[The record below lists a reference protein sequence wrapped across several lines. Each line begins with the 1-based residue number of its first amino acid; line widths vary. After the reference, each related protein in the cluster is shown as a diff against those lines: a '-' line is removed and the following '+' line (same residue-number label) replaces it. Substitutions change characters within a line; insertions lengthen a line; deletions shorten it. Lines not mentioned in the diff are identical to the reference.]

1 MTRAALAAIMA
12 AALEAS
18 SVAAPAAEATW
29 IRQRLDS
36 GLVVLAQENPAAPA
50 VAVSVLIRVGSRWER
65 EDNAGITNLLQ
76 QVLVKGTTSR
86 SAFDVAE
93 AAEVMGG
100 SLSASGDTDYAE
112 IRGTALARHWK
123 SLLALMAD
131 VTLHPALPPAEIDNE
146 RRVIASGIKN
156 RLDQPFPLTYDTM
169 MGRLFRSHPY
179 GAPSLGRAAAVE
191 RLDRQALVEHYDR
204 YYRAGRII
212 VAISGQVPARQAVDE
227 VARIFASAPRE
238 RDTGDAPLGAPSASL
253 DRLVINR
260 PAAQAQIMLG
270 FLAPPIGHPDYAAVK
285 VLQVAL
291 GGGMAGRLFSE
302 LRDKQGLAYST
313 GALYPARVE
322 PGFFLTFI
330 GTAPASAGKAEES
343 MRAQVERI
351 RGERVSEG
359 ELDRAKAYLLGQFAL
374 DRRTNARLAWY
385 AAFYEAAGVGHDFAD
400 RYVRSIE
407 AVSADDV
414 LGVAKTYLASPTV
427 VRLEPVPR

>member
-1 MTRAALAAIMA
+1 MTRVALAIVLAG
-12 AALEAS
+12 ALGATS
-18 SVAAPAAEATW
+18 IAAPAEATW

-50 VAVSVLIRVGSRWER
+50 VAVSVLVRVGSRWER

-86 SAFDVAE
+86 SAFDIAE
-93 AAEVMGG
+93 AAEAMGG
-100 SLSASGDTDYAE
+100 SLTASGDTDYAE
-112 IRGTALARHWK
+112 IKGTALARHWK
-123 SLLALMAD
+123 ALLALIAD
-131 VTLHPALPPAEIDNE
+131 VTLRPALPPTEIDNE

-179 GAPSLGRAAAVE
+179 GAPSLGRAAVVE

-212 VAISGQVPARQAVDE
+212 VAVSGQVPARQVADE
-227 VARIFASAPRE
+227 VARLFASAPRE
-238 RDTGDAPLGAPSASL
+238 RETGDAPLGAPSAAL

-270 FLAPPIGHPDYAAVK
+270 FLAPPIGHSDYAAVK
-285 VLQVAL
+285 VLQMAL

-322 PGFFLTFI
+322 PGFFLAFI
-330 GTAPASAGKAEES
+330 GTAPASAGKAEEG

-351 RGERVSEG
+351 RSGRVSEG

-385 AAFYEAAGVGHDFAD
+385 AAFYEAAGVGHDFGD
-400 RYVRSIE
+400 RYVRAIE

-414 LGVAKTYLASPTV
+414 LRVARVYLTSPTV
-427 VRLEPVPR
+427 VRLEPLPR

>member
-1 MTRAALAAIMA
+1 MILAGALDAASI
-12 AALEAS
+12 
-18 SVAAPAAEATW
+18 AAPAEATW

-50 VAVSVLIRVGSRWER
+50 VAVSVLVRVGSRWES
-65 EDNAGITNLLQ
+65 DGNAGITNLLQ

-86 SAFDVAE
+86 SAFDIAE
-93 AAEVMGG
+93 AAEAMGG

-112 IRGTALARHWK
+112 IKGTALARHWK
-123 SLLALMAD
+123 ALLALIAD
-131 VTLHPALPPAEIDNE
+131 VTLRPALPPAEIDNE

-191 RLDRQALVEHYDR
+191 ALDRQALAGHYDR

-212 VAISGQVPARQAVDE
+212 VAVSGQVPAREVADE
-227 VARIFASAPRE
+227 VSRLFASAPRDRE
-238 RDTGDAPLGAPSASL
+238 TGDAPLGVPQSAAL

-270 FLAPPIGHPDYAAVK
+270 FLAPPIGDPDYAAVK
-285 VLQVAL
+285 VLQMAL

-322 PGFFLTFI
+322 LGFFLAFI
-330 GTAPASAGKAEES
+330 GTAPASAGKAEEG

-351 RGERVSEG
+351 RSERVSEG
-359 ELDRAKAYLLGQFAL
+359 ELERAKAYLLGQFAL

-400 RYVRSIE
+400 RYVRAIE

-414 LGVAKTYLASPTV
+414 LRVARAYLTSPTV

>member
-1 MTRAALAAIMA
+1 VTRVALVIVLAG
-12 AALEAS
+12 ALGATS
-18 SVAAPAAEATW
+18 IAAPAEATW
-29 IRQRLDS
+29 IRQRFDN

-50 VAVSVLIRVGSRWER
+50 VAVSVLVRVGSRWEHD
-65 EDNAGITNLLQ
+65 DNAGITNLLQ

-86 SAFDVAE
+86 SAFDIAE
-93 AAEVMGG
+93 AAEAIGG
-100 SLSASGDTDYAE
+100 SLTASGDTDYAE
-112 IRGTALARHWK
+112 IKGTALARHWK
-123 SLLALMAD
+123 ALLALIAD
-131 VTLHPALPPAEIDNE
+131 VTLRPALPPAEIDNE

-169 MGRLFRSHPY
+169 MGRLYRSHPY
-179 GAPSLGRAAAVE
+179 GAPSLGRTDAVE
-191 RLDRQALVEHYDR
+191 RLDRQALAKHYDR
-204 YYRAGRII
+204 YYRAGRVI
-212 VAISGQVPARQAVDE
+212 VAVSGQVPAREVVDE
-227 VARIFASAPRE
+227 VSRLFASAPRE
-238 RDTGDAPLGAPSASL
+238 RETGDAPLGAPSAAL

-285 VLQVAL
+285 VLQMAL

-322 PGFFLTFI
+322 PGFFLAFI
-330 GTAPASAGKAEES
+330 GTAPASAGKAEEG

-351 RGERVSEG
+351 RSERVSEG

-400 RYVRSIE
+400 RYVRAIE

-414 LGVAKTYLASPTV
+414 LRVARAYLTAPTV

>member
-1 MTRAALAAIMA
+1 MA
-12 AALEAS
+12 AALGAS
-18 SVAAPAAEATW
+18 SVAAPAEATW

-36 GLVVLAQENPAAPA
+36 GLVVLVQENPATPA
-50 VAVSVLIRVGSRWER
+50 VAVSVLVRVGSRWER

-86 SAFDVAE
+86 TAFDVAE
-93 AAEVMGG
+93 AAEAMGG

-131 VTLHPALPPAEIDNE
+131 VALHPALPPAEIDNE

-156 RLDQPFPLTYDTM
+156 RLDQPFPLTYDTLM
-169 MGRLFRSHPY
+169 DRLFRSHPY
-179 GAPSLGRAAAVE
+179 GAPSLGRGAAVE
-191 RLDRQALVEHYDR
+191 RLDRQTLVEHYDR

-227 VARIFASAPRE
+227 VARLFANAPRE
-238 RDTGDAPLGAPSASL
+238 RETGDAPLGAPSASP

-322 PGFFLTFI
+322 PGFFLAFI
-330 GTAPASAGKAEES
+330 GTAPASAGKAEDG

-400 RYVRSIE
+400 RYVRAIE

-414 LGVAKTYLASPTV
+414 LRVAKTYLASPTV

>member
-1 MTRAALAAIMA
+1 
-12 AALEAS
+12 AS
-18 SVAAPAAEATW
+18 IAAPAEATW

-36 GLVVLAQENPAAPA
+36 GLVGLAQENPAAPA
-50 VAVSVLIRVGSRWER
+50 VAVSVLVRVGSRWESD
-65 EDNAGITNLLQ
+65 DNAGITNLLQ

-86 SAFDVAE
+86 SAFDIAE
-93 AAEVMGG
+93 AAEAMGG

-112 IRGTALARHWK
+112 IKGTALARHWK
-123 SLLALMAD
+123 ALLALIAD
-131 VTLHPALPPAEIDNE
+131 VTLRPALPPAEIDNE

-191 RLDRQALVEHYDR
+191 ALDRQALADHYDR

-212 VAISGQVPARQAVDE
+212 VAVSGQVPAREVADE
-227 VARIFASAPRE
+227 VSRLFASAPRDRE
-238 RDTGDAPLGAPSASL
+238 TGDAPLGVPQSAAL

-270 FLAPPIGHPDYAAVK
+270 FLAPPIGDPDYAAVK
-285 VLQVAL
+285 VLQMAL

-322 PGFFLTFI
+322 PGFFLAFI
-330 GTAPASAGKAEES
+330 GTAPASAGKAEEG
-343 MRAQVERI
+343 MRAQVE
-351 RGERVSEG
+351 
-359 ELDRAKAYLLGQFAL
+359 
-374 DRRTNARLAWY
+374 
-385 AAFYEAAGVGHDFAD
+385 
-400 RYVRSIE
+400 
-407 AVSADDV
+407 
-414 LGVAKTYLASPTV
+414 
-427 VRLEPVPR
+427 

>member
-1 MTRAALAAIMA
+1 VTRAALVTVLAG
-12 AALEAS
+12 ALGATS
-18 SVAAPAAEATW
+18 ISTAAEATW

-50 VAVSVLIRVGSRWER
+50 VAVSVLVRVGSRWER

-76 QVLVKGTTSR
+76 QVLIKGTTSR
-86 SAFDVAE
+86 SAFDIAE
-93 AAEVMGG
+93 AAEAMGG
-100 SLSASGDTDYAE
+100 SLTASGDTDYAE
-112 IRGTALARHWK
+112 IKGTALARHWK
-123 SLLALMAD
+123 ALLALIAD
-131 VTLHPALPPAEIDNE
+131 VTLRPALAPAEIDNE

-169 MGRLFRSHPY
+169 MGRLFRGHPY

-204 YYRAGRII
+204 YFRAGRIF
-212 VAISGQVPARQAVDE
+212 VAVSGQVPARQAADE
-227 VARIFASAPRE
+227 VARLFARAPRE
-238 RDTGDAPLGAPSASL
+238 SKTGDAALGAPSAAL
-253 DRLVINR
+253 DRLVISR

-270 FLAPPIGHPDYAAVK
+270 FLAPAIGHPDYGAVK
-285 VLQVAL
+285 VLQMAL
-291 GGGMAGRLFSE
+291 GGGMAGRLFTE
-302 LRDKQGLAYST
+302 LRDKRGLAYST

-322 PGFFLTFI
+322 PGFFLAFI
-330 GTAPASAGKAEES
+330 GTAPASAGKAEEG

-351 RGERVSEG
+351 RSERVSEG

-400 RYVRSIE
+400 RYVRAIE
-407 AVSADDV
+407 MVSADDV
-414 LGVAKTYLASPTV
+414 LRVAQAYLTSATV
-427 VRLEPVPR
+427 VRLEPVSP

>member
-1 MTRAALAAIMA
+1 VIRAAFIMVLTGILGAAPLAA
-12 AALEAS
+12 S
-18 SVAAPAAEATW
+18 AEAAW
-29 IRQRLDS
+29 VRQRLDN
-36 GLVVLAQENPAAPA
+36 GLVVLALENPASPA
-50 VAVSVLIRVGSRWER
+50 VAVSVLIRVGSRWEHD
-65 EDNAGITNLLQ
+65 DNAGITNLLQ

-86 SAFDVAE
+86 SAFDIAE
-93 AAEVMGG
+93 AAEAMGG
-100 SLSASGDTDYAE
+100 GLSASGDTDYAE
-112 IRGTALARHWK
+112 IKGTALGRHWK
-123 SLLALMAD
+123 ALLALMAD
-131 VTLHPALPPAEIDNE
+131 VTLRPALPPAEIVNE
-146 RRVIASGIKN
+146 RRVITSGIKN

-169 MGRLFRSHPY
+169 LGRLYKSHPY

-191 RLDRQALVEHYDR
+191 KLDRQALMQHYDR
-204 YYRAGRII
+204 YYRADRIV
-212 VAISGQVPARQAVDE
+212 VAVSGQVPAREAIGE
-227 VARIFASAPRE
+227 VARLFASAPRSE
-238 RDTGDAPLGAPSASL
+238 STADAPLGAPSATL

-270 FLAPPIGHPDYAAVK
+270 FLAPPVGHPDYAAVK

-322 PGFFLTFI
+322 PGFLLAFI
-330 GTAPASAGKAEES
+330 GTAPASAGKAEEG

-351 RGERVSEG
+351 RSERVTEG
-359 ELDRAKAYLLGQFAL
+359 ELDRAKSYLLGQFAL

-400 RYVRSIE
+400 RYVRAIE
-407 AVSADDV
+407 AVTADDV
-414 LGVAKTYLASPTV
+414 LRVAGTYLTSPTV

>member
-1 MTRAALAAIMA
+1 MA
-12 AALEAS
+12 AALGAS
-18 SVAAPAAEATW
+18 SVATPAEATW

-36 GLVVLAQENPAAPA
+36 GLVVLVQENPATPA
-50 VAVSVLIRVGSRWER
+50 VAVSVLVRVGSRWER

-86 SAFDVAE
+86 TAFDVAE
-93 AAEVMGG
+93 AAEAMGG

-131 VTLHPALPPAEIDNE
+131 VALHPALPPAEIDNE

-156 RLDQPFPLTYDTM
+156 RLDQPFPLTYDTLM
-169 MGRLFRSHPY
+169 DRLFRSHPY
-179 GAPSLGRAAAVE
+179 GAPSLGRGAAVE
-191 RLDRQALVEHYDR
+191 RLDRQTLVEHYDR

-227 VARIFASAPRE
+227 VARLFANAPRE
-238 RDTGDAPLGAPSASL
+238 RETGDAPLGAPSASP

-322 PGFFLTFI
+322 PGFFLAFI
-330 GTAPASAGKAEES
+330 GTAPASAGKAEDG

-400 RYVRSIE
+400 RYVRAIE

-414 LGVAKTYLASPTV
+414 LRVAKTYLASPTV

>member
-1 MTRAALAAIMA
+1 MTRTALAAIMA
-12 AALEAS
+12 AALGAS
-18 SVAAPAAEATW
+18 SVATPAEATW

-36 GLVVLAQENPAAPA
+36 GLVVLVQENPATPA
-50 VAVSVLIRVGSRWER
+50 VAVSVLVRVGSRWER

-86 SAFDVAE
+86 TAFDVAE
-93 AAEVMGG
+93 AAEAMGG

-131 VTLHPALPPAEIDNE
+131 VALHPALPPAEIDNE

-156 RLDQPFPLTYDTM
+156 RLDQPFPLTYDTLM
-169 MGRLFRSHPY
+169 DRLFRSHPY
-179 GAPSLGRAAAVE
+179 GAPSLGRGAAVE
-191 RLDRQALVEHYDR
+191 RLDRQTLVEHYDR

-227 VARIFASAPRE
+227 VARLFANAPRE
-238 RDTGDAPLGAPSASL
+238 RETGDAPLGAPSASP

-322 PGFFLTFI
+322 PGFFLAFI
-330 GTAPASAGKAEES
+330 GTAPASAGKAEDG

-400 RYVRSIE
+400 RYVRAIE

-414 LGVAKTYLASPTV
+414 LRVAKTYLASPTV

>member
-1 MTRAALAAIMA
+1 VTRAALVIVLAG
-12 AALEAS
+12 ALGATS
-18 SVAAPAAEATW
+18 ITTAAEATW

-50 VAVSVLIRVGSRWER
+50 VAVSVLVRVGSRWER
-65 EDNAGITNLLQ
+65 EDNAGITNFLQ
-76 QVLVKGTTSR
+76 QVLIKGTTSR
-86 SAFDVAE
+86 SAFDIAE
-93 AAEVMGG
+93 AAEAMGG
-100 SLSASGDTDYAE
+100 SLNASGDTDYAD
-112 IRGTALARHWK
+112 IKGSALARHWK
-123 SLLALMAD
+123 ALLALIAD
-131 VTLHPALPPAEIDNE
+131 VTLRPALPPAEIDNE

-169 MGRLFRSHPY
+169 MGRLFRGHPY

-204 YYRAGRII
+204 YFRASRIF
-212 VAISGQVPARQAVDE
+212 VAVSGQVPARQAADE
-227 VARIFASAPRE
+227 VARVFASAPRDSE
-238 RDTGDAPLGAPSASL
+238 TGDVPLGVPSAAL

-270 FLAPPIGHPDYAAVK
+270 FLAPAIGHPDYGAVK

-322 PGFFLTFI
+322 PGFFLAFI
-330 GTAPASAGKAEES
+330 GTAPASAGKAEDG

-351 RGERVSEG
+351 RSERVSEG

-400 RYVRSIE
+400 RYVRAIE
-407 AVSADDV
+407 MVSADDV
-414 LGVAKTYLASPTV
+414 LRVARTYLTSPTV

>member
-1 MTRAALAAIMA
+1 VTRVALAMILAGALGA
-12 AALEAS
+12 AS
-18 SVAAPAAEATW
+18 IAAPAEATW

-50 VAVSVLIRVGSRWER
+50 VAVSVLVRVGSRWER
-65 EDNAGITNLLQ
+65 DDNAGITNLLQ

-86 SAFDVAE
+86 SAFDIAE
-93 AAEVMGG
+93 AAEAMGG

-112 IRGTALARHWK
+112 IKGTALARHWK
-123 SLLALMAD
+123 ALLALIAD
-131 VTLHPALPPAEIDNE
+131 VTLRPALPPAEIDNE

-191 RLDRQALVEHYDR
+191 QIDRQALAVHYDR
-204 YYRAGRII
+204 YYRADRII
-212 VAISGQVPARQAVDE
+212 VAVSGQVPAREVVDE
-227 VARIFASAPRE
+227 ISRLFAGAPRE
-238 RDTGDAPLGAPSASL
+238 RETEDAPLGAPSAAL
-253 DRLVINR
+253 DRLVIKR

-285 VLQVAL
+285 VLQMAL

-322 PGFFLTFI
+322 PGFFLAFI
-330 GTAPASAGKAEES
+330 GTAPASAGKAEEG

-351 RGERVSEG
+351 RTERVSES

-385 AAFYEAAGVGHDFAD
+385 AAFYEAAGVGHDFAE
-400 RYVRSIE
+400 RYVRAIE

-414 LGVAKTYLASPTV
+414 LRVARAYLTSPTV
-427 VRLEPVPR
+427 VRLEPLPR

>member
-1 MTRAALAAIMA
+1 MILAGALDAASI
-12 AALEAS
+12 
-18 SVAAPAAEATW
+18 AAPAEATW

-50 VAVSVLIRVGSRWER
+50 VAVSVLVRVGSRWES
-65 EDNAGITNLLQ
+65 DDDAGITNLLQ

-86 SAFDVAE
+86 SAFDIAE
-93 AAEVMGG
+93 AAEAMGG

-112 IRGTALARHWK
+112 IKGTALARHWK
-123 SLLALMAD
+123 ALLALIAD
-131 VTLHPALPPAEIDNE
+131 VTLRPALPPAEIDNE

-169 MGRLFRSHPY
+169 MGRLFRGHPY

-191 RLDRQALVEHYDR
+191 ALDRQALAGHYDR

-212 VAISGQVPARQAVDE
+212 VAVSGQVPAREVADE
-227 VARIFASAPRE
+227 VSRLFASAPRDRE
-238 RDTGDAPLGAPSASL
+238 TGDAPLGAPSAAL

-285 VLQVAL
+285 VLQMAL

-322 PGFFLTFI
+322 PGVFLAFI
-330 GTAPASAGKAEES
+330 GTAPASAGKAEEG

-351 RGERVSEG
+351 RSERVSEG
-359 ELDRAKAYLLGQFAL
+359 ELERAKAYLLGQFAL

-400 RYVRSIE
+400 RYVRAIE

-414 LGVAKTYLASPTV
+414 LRVARAYLTSPTV

>member
-1 MTRAALAAIMA
+1 
-12 AALEAS
+12 
-18 SVAAPAAEATW
+18 
-29 IRQRLDS
+29 
-36 GLVVLAQENPAAPA
+36 
-50 VAVSVLIRVGSRWER
+50 
-65 EDNAGITNLLQ
+65 
-76 QVLVKGTTSR
+76 
-86 SAFDVAE
+86 
-93 AAEVMGG
+93 
-100 SLSASGDTDYAE
+100 
-112 IRGTALARHWK
+112 
-123 SLLALMAD
+123 MAD
-131 VTLHPALPPAEIDNE
+131 VALHPALPPAEIDNE

-179 GAPSLGRAAAVE
+179 GVPFLGRAPAVE
-191 RLDRQALVEHYDR
+191 RLDRQTLVEHYDR

-227 VARIFASAPRE
+227 VARLFASAPRE
-238 RDTGDAPLGAPSASL
+238 RETGDAPLGAPSASL
-253 DRLVINR
+253 DRLVIHR

-330 GTAPASAGKAEES
+330 GTAPASAGKAEDG

-400 RYVRSIE
+400 RYVRAIE
-407 AVSADDV
+407 AVSADDM
-414 LGVAKTYLASPTV
+414 LRVAKTYLTSPTV

>member
-1 MTRAALAAIMA
+1 MTRTALAAIMA
-12 AALEAS
+12 AALGAS
-18 SVAAPAAEATW
+18 SVAAPAEATW

-36 GLVVLAQENPAAPA
+36 GLVVLVQENPATPA
-50 VAVSVLIRVGSRWER
+50 VAVSVLVRVGSRWER

-86 SAFDVAE
+86 TAFDVAE
-93 AAEVMGG
+93 AAEAMGG

-131 VTLHPALPPAEIDNE
+131 VALHPALPPAEIDNE

-156 RLDQPFPLTYDTM
+156 RLDQPFPLTYDTLM
-169 MGRLFRSHPY
+169 DRLFRSHPY
-179 GAPSLGRAAAVE
+179 GAPSLGRGAAVE
-191 RLDRQALVEHYDR
+191 RLDRQTLVEHYDR

-227 VARIFASAPRE
+227 VARLFANAPRE
-238 RDTGDAPLGAPSASL
+238 RETGDAPLGAPSASP

-322 PGFFLTFI
+322 PGFFLAFI
-330 GTAPASAGKAEES
+330 GTAPASAGKAEDG

-400 RYVRSIE
+400 RYVRAIE

-414 LGVAKTYLASPTV
+414 LRVAKTYLASPTV